1 MNKFKIIEEE
11 GSVYIEIINDVNK
24 FMSIKI
30 KLSKKEIEELY
41 GSLKK
46 FI

>member
-1 MNKFKIIEEE
+1 MNKFKIIKEE